1 MTLGLKIAS
10 AEPSAL
16 GAISILKGA
25 AAEAEFKTASVEKVN
40 NLSALFHR
48 MSVPKGEN
56 KIEGI
61 LTAKKGIRA

>member
-1 MTLGLKIAS
+1 MTPGLKIAT

-16 GAISILKGA
+16 GTISLLKGVA
-25 AAEAEFKTASVEKVN
+25 AGAEFKTASVKKVN

-56 KIEGI
+56 KTEGVW
-61 LTAKKGIRA
+61 LPKKR